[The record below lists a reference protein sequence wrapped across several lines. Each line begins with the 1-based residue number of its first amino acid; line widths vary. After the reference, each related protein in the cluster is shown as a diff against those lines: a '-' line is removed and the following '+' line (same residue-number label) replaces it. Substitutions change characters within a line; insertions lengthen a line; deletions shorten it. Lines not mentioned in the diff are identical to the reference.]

1 MIYIYTYIQFC
12 LYVYIEIVVWILR
25 LQELRQREGPAKI
38 HSL

>member
-1 MIYIYTYIQFC
+1 MIYIRIYKKKW
-12 LYVYIEIVVWILR
+12 YVYIEIVVWILR